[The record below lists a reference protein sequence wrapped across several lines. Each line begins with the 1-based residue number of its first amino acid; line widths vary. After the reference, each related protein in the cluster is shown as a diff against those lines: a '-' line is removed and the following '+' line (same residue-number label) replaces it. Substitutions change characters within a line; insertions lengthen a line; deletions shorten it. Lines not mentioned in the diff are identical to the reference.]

1 MDENFASNIFENDDN
16 KINSEEIDYKNLINV
31 LKEISANIDLL
42 EKKYISKF

>member
-1 MDENFASNIFENDDN
+1 MDENFASNNSKNDNN

-42 EKKYISKF
+42 EKKYISNL